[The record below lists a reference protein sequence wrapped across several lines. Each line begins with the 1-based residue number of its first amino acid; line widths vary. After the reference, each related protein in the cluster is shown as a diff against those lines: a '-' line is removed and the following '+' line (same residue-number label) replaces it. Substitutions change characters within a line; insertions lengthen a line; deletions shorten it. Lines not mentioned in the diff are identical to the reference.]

1 MTKIEKSVEYI
12 TKKFTENRF
21 QETRFFVP
29 ATNSTI
35 WATPCAQCEDEIS
48 DVKDI
53 EFILVSNNDGINVP
67 GFDTVEAF
75 AAFLADYPPNLVREL
90 QSQKSCRSWYKTNIQ
105 DKLTRSET
113 VSEDDWQ
120 YYSDWHKDCF
130 GFRPQREQ

>member
-1 MTKIEKSVEYI
+1 MTKIEKATEYI
-12 TKKFTENRF
+12 TRKFTENRF
-21 QETRFFVP
+21 QETRFSVP
-29 ATNSTI
+29 VTDSTI

-75 AAFLADYPPNLVREL
+75 AAFLADYPTNLDREL
-90 QSQKSCRSWYKTNIQ
+90 QNQKSCRSWYKVNIQ
-105 DKLTRSET
+105 DKLTRGET

-130 GFRPQREQ
+130 GFRPRREQ